1 MREKGNVFW
10 GIALLMAAA
19 ALVLGKLGFLEGIG
33 FWTILWNVCL
43 AAIFVNGILKGSF
56 GTMLFSL
63 IGLAI
68 LNQDLI
74 KSFGF
79 LEGIGIWTIL
89 WSVCLAI
96 FFVKGIVKGS
106 FGMMLFSLALFVIL
120 NDRLL
125 GMESITPWPVLG
137 TALLGS
143 IGLNLLFPCFGKRR
157 ILRNAFRG
165 CGGKGLKSIVAIEGE
180 HSGRVESYDHNGA
193 NVSCENAFGESV
205 RYVSGEIGW
214 VNLDNAFGTLQ
225 VYFTEA
231 YLQGGRADVSLDVAF
246 GKTVLYVPS
255 NWKVNLSLDK
265 AFGSIR
271 ESGQHEPDG
280 ANVLMITGDVD
291 FGSLELVYVGAGV

>member
-1 MREKGNVFW
+1 MR
-10 GIALLMAAA
+10 
-19 ALVLGKLGFLEGIG
+19 
-33 FWTILWNVCL
+33 
-43 AAIFVNGILKGSF
+43 
-56 GTMLFSL
+56 
-63 IGLAI
+63 
-68 LNQDLI
+68 
-74 KSFGF
+74 
-79 LEGIGIWTIL
+79 
-89 WSVCLAI
+89 
-96 FFVKGIVKGS
+96 
-106 FGMMLFSLALFVIL
+106 
-120 NDRLL
+120 
-125 GMESITPWPVLG
+125 
-137 TALLGS
+137 
-143 IGLNLLFPCFGKRR
+143 
-157 ILRNAFRG
+157 
-165 CGGKGLKSIVAIEGE
+165 GKGLKSIVAIEGE

>member
-1 MREKGNVFW
+1 
-10 GIALLMAAA
+10 
-19 ALVLGKLGFLEGIG
+19 
-33 FWTILWNVCL
+33 
-43 AAIFVNGILKGSF
+43 
-56 GTMLFSL
+56 
-63 IGLAI
+63 
-68 LNQDLI
+68 
-74 KSFGF
+74 
-79 LEGIGIWTIL
+79 
-89 WSVCLAI
+89 
-96 FFVKGIVKGS
+96 
-106 FGMMLFSLALFVIL
+106 MLFSLALFVIL

-143 IGLNLLFPCFGKRR
+143 IGLNLLFPGFGKRR

-271 ESGQHEPDG
+271 GKRTARAGRSECADDNRGCGFRQPGIGVCGRGGLEKFKKTIDIS
-280 ANVLMITGDVD
+280 D
-291 FGSLELVYVGAGV
+291 F

>member
-1 MREKGNVFW
+1 MFRCLTLQ
-10 GIALLMAAA
+10 ALPPSRRR
-19 ALVLGKLGFLEGIG
+19 F
-33 FWTILWNVCL
+33 
-43 AAIFVNGILKGSF
+43 
-56 GTMLFSL
+56 
-63 IGLAI
+63 
-68 LNQDLI
+68 
-74 KSFGF
+74 
-79 LEGIGIWTIL
+79 
-89 WSVCLAI
+89 
-96 FFVKGIVKGS
+96 
-106 FGMMLFSLALFVIL
+106 
-120 NDRLL
+120 
-125 GMESITPWPVLG
+125 
-137 TALLGS
+137 LGS
-143 IGLNLLFPCFGKRR
+143 IGLNLLFPGFGKRR

-271 ESGQHEPDG
+271 ESGHTISP
-280 ANVLMITGDVD
+280 VLNSAPLMRLKVNQ
-291 FGSLELVYVGAGV
+291 